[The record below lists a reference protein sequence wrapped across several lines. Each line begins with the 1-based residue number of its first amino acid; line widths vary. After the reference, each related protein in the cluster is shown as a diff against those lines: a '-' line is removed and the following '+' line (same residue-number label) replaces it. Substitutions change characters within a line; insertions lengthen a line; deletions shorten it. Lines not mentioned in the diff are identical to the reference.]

1 MIYEYLHRDGEYVQ
15 FLRIGNWN
23 RYFEVLFEFF
33 PFCFCFNRHNHTRN
47 LSYYYVH
54 IRALM
59 GKNATAW
66 KYLAECT
73 FSGSLTGRPHS
84 RISFDHVIEMTI
96 NKSCKDIGGLSG
108 NTQYPGATQ
117 RQARVRYHIAALRE
131 QQNKEIKKKTMQKHV
146 ELSPGRIERDEA
158 DVKNIK
164 TCIDTL
170 LQNLC
175 KHGHPISNFASG
187 ETATEEIINDIID
200 SRNRGEVARNEFIQ

>member
-1 MIYEYLHRDGEYVQ
+1 
-15 FLRIGNWN
+15 
-23 RYFEVLFEFF
+23 
-33 PFCFCFNRHNHTRN
+33 
-47 LSYYYVH
+47 
-54 IRALM
+54 
-59 GKNATAW
+59 
-66 KYLAECT
+66 
-73 FSGSLTGRPHS
+73 
-84 RISFDHVIEMTI
+84 
-96 NKSCKDIGGLSG
+96 
-108 NTQYPGATQ
+108 
-117 RQARVRYHIAALRE
+117 
-131 QQNKEIKKKTMQKHV
+131 MQKHV